1 MNQKEKKQLQLKQ
14 NSCLNLHPEHV
25 TDTLFQTE
33 EFFDPH
39 DMIQVKYEMLRK
51 VRSDES
57 SVTKAAQEFGFSRV
71 SFYKIKEAFQ
81 KYGLEGLIPKKR
93 GPKKRHKVTE
103 EVVAYCQQQLA
114 EEKSLTFPQLAEIV
128 LDKFDLSVHPRSI
141 RRALEPK
148 KKTIQPRLSLNK
160 KQSQELIHRYEMLRK
175 GEKMHTGNSI
185 YHGIH
190 DTDKT
195 YGGL

>member
-33 EFFDPH
+33 EFFDPN

-141 RRALEPK
+141 RRALETK
-148 KKTIQPRLSLNK
+148 KKNNPTK
-160 KQSQELIHRYEMLRK
+160 VEFEQETEPGVGSPL
-175 GEKMHTGNSI
+175 
-185 YHGIH
+185 
-190 DTDKT
+190 
-195 YGGL
+195 